1 MLCYVMLCYVM
12 LCYVML
18 CYVMLCYAMLCYA
31 MLYFSGLERPI
42 CNQRGP
48 RFAGKIFKTSDKYL
62 TLRLS
67 GLEEYVSNISASL
80 VVVTYN
86 DGELFWF

>member
-1 MLCYVMLCYVM
+1 MM
-12 LCYVML
+12 
-18 CYVMLCYAMLCYA
+18 
-31 MLYFSGLERPI
+31 YFEGLERPI

-48 RFAGKIFKTSDKYL
+48 RFAGKTFRTSDKYL

-67 GLEEYVSNISASL
+67 GLEEYVNNISASL

-86 DGELFWF
+86 DGKLLL